1 MNSIKIFIK
10 NLEIKNYFLYIFIFL
25 ILSCFTLTYIL
36 LIPDSEL
43 VKDKSNIL
51 RLLLIDTVLVI
62 ILIGLTIRQ
71 ITLIFI
77 NRKKNLAASRLY
89 IKFINLFTL
98 ISLIPTIGVII
109 IAGLFYNLELQT
121 WFGPA
126 VKSTIINSNVVAD
139 DYLKLKTENL
149 KVNTE
154 SIGRNIY
161 NLKIIGNLLDKDIN
175 RIKLNHE
182 QKNLQDIYIFNS
194 LNEIISYSSITKSI
208 ENFIYP
214 TEDIFKILDTGKIY
228 ITQKENNTLTAY
240 YKLNFFDDAYLMIN
254 DDMNETIYNHLFE
267 TAKAITAYNN
277 LEKNTTRL
285 QISFSMIFVL
295 FSLCL
300 LLIAIL
306 IGFRMAHNLSKPI
319 TNLIESSKKVS
330 KGDFNAKVS
339 ESDEFDEISLLLKSF
354 NQMIVEIEIKQ
365 KQLIEKNIEIENR
378 RLFTEA
384 VLTTLSTGV
393 IALDN
398 NYNIRLINKAA
409 SNILG
414 ISENKMK
421 NKNFFDFF
429 DNNLENIKSNLDNK
443 VYKNLN
449 QQIEYNYNNNI
460 RNLFIKFSLEILS
473 NKTVEYVVTIDD
485 LTSLILAEK
494 HAAWSDVARKIAH
507 EIKNPLTPIKLS
519 AERIERKINENN
531 YNKDTFV
538 SLAKTIS
545 RQVDDIGKLID
556 EFSSFARL
564 PKPEIIKDNF
574 AIILKENFEIYLN
587 SHTDINFKLN
597 NQYKEL
603 FCFIDKFQMSLVL
616 TNLTKNAIEAVKK
629 LKNPSITFEIY
640 KDKKNIILNIIDNGI
655 GIDKDKINKIFMPY
669 YTTKD
674 KGTGLG
680 LSICKKIIEDHGGEI
695 SMKKNKLSGSTVT
708 VLLPI

>member
-1 MNSIKIFIK
+1 
-10 NLEIKNYFLYIFIFL
+10 
-25 ILSCFTLTYIL
+25 
-36 LIPDSEL
+36 
-43 VKDKSNIL
+43 
-51 RLLLIDTVLVI
+51 
-62 ILIGLTIRQ
+62 
-71 ITLIFI
+71 
-77 NRKKNLAASRLY
+77 
-89 IKFINLFTL
+89 
-98 ISLIPTIGVII
+98 
-109 IAGLFYNLELQT
+109 
-121 WFGPA
+121 
-126 VKSTIINSNVVAD
+126 
-139 DYLKLKTENL
+139 
-149 KVNTE
+149 
-154 SIGRNIY
+154 
-161 NLKIIGNLLDKDIN
+161 
-175 RIKLNHE
+175 
-182 QKNLQDIYIFNS
+182 
-194 LNEIISYSSITKSI
+194 
-208 ENFIYP
+208 
-214 TEDIFKILDTGKIY
+214 
-228 ITQKENNTLTAY
+228 
-240 YKLNFFDDAYLMIN
+240 MIN

>member
-1 MNSIKIFIK
+1 MNSIKRFIK
-10 NLEIKNYFLYIFIFL
+10 NLEIKNYILYIFILL